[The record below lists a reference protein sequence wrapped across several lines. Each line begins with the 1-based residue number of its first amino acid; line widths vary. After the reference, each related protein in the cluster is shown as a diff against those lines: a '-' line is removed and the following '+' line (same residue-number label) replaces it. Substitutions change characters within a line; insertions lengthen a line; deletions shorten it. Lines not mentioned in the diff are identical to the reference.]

1 MNLTSCISVVLKLIA
16 IAAIASC
23 ANPVSPSG
31 GPKDTKAPEVI
42 SCEPANYSIG
52 FQEKNFRINFN
63 EFVNLTNPVTEI
75 TISPPLKEFPDFRVR
90 GKSIVVQFG
99 DTLAT
104 NTTYRFSFGKSITDI
119 TENNPLTNFTYVV
132 STGTYIDSL
141 SLQGKITGAFDLQPQ
156 KDFLALLYLNNNDS
170 LPLDSL
176 PFHVKPYY
184 VTRADEE
191 GFFRFDNLMQD
202 SMLLIALRDQNGNG
216 FFDQPSEMVGFLD
229 SLVVPV
235 FLPKPKADTTTAS
248 DSIPTDTI
256 SRSDTGHIKM
266 PMYYLTAFE
275 QTDSIQR
282 VIKTSI
288 PFEGCFRI
296 ILRFPAKDPQVTQYI
311 QDSLQSGFIVEP
323 NSARD
328 TLTLFFP
335 GLLPDSLFAVLSDM
349 DSLIDTLRVSL
360 KPLGKKKKQEKDEK
374 ATYLQI
380 TSNAK
385 TGALNQFAGPLILE
399 SAFPL
404 KNWDLSGLRLIS
416 EPDTFSPG
424 GVPADSTHRKFIIP
438 HKWSEGKNY
447 RLFIPDSAL
456 IALNQLA
463 NDTLRQDFK
472 TRQAK
477 EFGSL
482 ILNLE
487 EIPGQMIIQIL
498 GDKESVITERYLS
511 SPGKIRIDY
520 LKPASYKIKAILDRN
535 GNKKWDSGDLRK
547 RIQPEKVYYLPK
559 TLELRANWEV
569 EENWTI
575 R

>member
-1 MNLTSCISVVLKLIA
+1 LNLKSCISVILKLLA

-42 SCEPANYSIG
+42 SCEPANYSTG
-52 FQEKNFRINFN
+52 FQEKNFRINFD
-63 EFVNLTNPVTEI
+63 EFVNLTNPVSEI

-90 GKSIVVQFG
+90 GKTIVVQFG

-119 TENNPLTNFTYVV
+119 TENNPLTNFTYVF

-156 KDFLALLYLNNNDS
+156 KDFSALLYLNNNDT

-176 PFHVKPYY
+176 PFHAKPYY

-202 SMLLIALRDQNGNG
+202 SMLLIALKDQNGNG

-235 FLPKPKADTTTAS
+235 FLPKPKADTTASS
-248 DSIPTDTI
+248 DSIPTDSI
-256 SRSDTGHIKM
+256 SSSDTGHIKM
-266 PMYYLTAFE
+266 HMYHLAVFE

-282 VIKTSI
+282 VIKTNI
-288 PFEGCFRI
+288 PFAGCFRI
-296 ILRFPAKDPQVTQYI
+296 ILRFPAKDPKVTQYI
-311 QDSLQSGFIVEP
+311 HDSLQSVFIVESNP
-323 NSARD
+323 ERD
-328 TLTLFFP
+328 TLTLYFP

-360 KPLGKKKKQEKDEK
+360 KPLGKKKKQDKEVQNS
-374 ATYLQI
+374 YLPV

-385 TGALNQFAGPLILE
+385 TGTLNQFAGPLVLE
-399 SAFPL
+399 AAFPL
-404 KNWDLSGLRLIS
+404 KSWDLSGLRLIS
-416 EPDTFSPG
+416 EPDTFATG
-424 GVPADSTHRKFIIP
+424 GILADSTHRKFIIP

-447 RLFIPDSAL
+447 RLFLPDSAL
-456 IALNQLA
+456 IGSNQLA

-487 EIPGQMIIQIL
+487 DIPGPMIIQIL
-498 GDKESVITERYLS
+498 GEKESVMTERYLS
-511 SPGKIRIDY
+511 APGKIRIDY
-520 LKPASYKIKAILDRN
+520 LKPASYKIKAIFDRN

-559 TLELRANWEV
+559 NLELRANWEV